1 MEHNYDMF
9 ESEFGVYVSVLANE
23 FYVSP
28 SPATLLRNIT
38 TRALLAWKHYVALS
52 NVRVISWHNMTNIL
66 IRYSSY
72 TMTR

>member
-23 FYVSP
+23 FYL
-28 SPATLLRNIT
+28 PAQQRLWENIA
-38 TRALLAWKHYVALS
+38 TRALLAWKHCVALS
-52 NVRVISWHNMTNIL
+52 NVRVISCHNITNIL